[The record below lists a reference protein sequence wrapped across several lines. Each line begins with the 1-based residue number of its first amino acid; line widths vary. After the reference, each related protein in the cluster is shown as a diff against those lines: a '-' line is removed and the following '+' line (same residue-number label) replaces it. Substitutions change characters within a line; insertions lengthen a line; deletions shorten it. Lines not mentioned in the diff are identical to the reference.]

1 MFDRMIAW
9 SLKNKLIVI
18 AVAVLVLLGG
28 GAVALRMP
36 VDVFPDLTAP
46 TVSILTEAHGMAPEE
61 VEIQVS
67 FPIETALN
75 GAANVRRV
83 RSSSAAGLSIVW
95 VEFEWGTDIY
105 TARQLVTEKLGLV
118 APTLPPGANQPVMA
132 PVSSIMGEI
141 MLVSLSG
148 KDTSSMELRS
158 AADWVVRPRLL
169 SIAGDSQVVPIG
181 GRAHQYQVMVDPD
194 RLRFYRLSLED
205 VAKALEKSN
214 ENFSGGF
221 FDKAGQE
228 YIIRGFG
235 RVTDLSAIEATPV
248 AIRQGVPLLIRQVAR
263 VQFGP
268 QETRGDASVNGEDA
282 VILSIQKQP
291 NANTIEITRRIE
303 QILDEVQA
311 ELDKV
316 EKPGAK
322 GMKINKHIFRQGDF
336 IQVAV
341 DNVGKA
347 LRDGGILVV
356 VILFLFLWH
365 LLTTVISALAIPFSL
380 LITVLMMKALSLSV
394 NTMTLGGMTIAVGL
408 LVDDAIIVVE
418 NIYRRLRLNAVKA
431 RAERRSAED
440 VIHDASREVRGSIVF
455 ATIIIML
462 VFTPLFFMSG
472 IEGRMFQP
480 LGIAFVVSILAS
492 LVVSVTLTPVLCAY
506 LLPWGRLLEKRE
518 ESWLVHLLKRRYE
531 RGLRRVVARPAAVI
545 ALSAVLLAAAAAAIP
560 SLGTTFLPEFNEGSL
575 TVTVQTVPG
584 TALSESNEIG
594 RMAEKILL
602 GIPEVASTARRTGR
616 SELDE
621 HAEGVHFSEMDV
633 RLKPGGRKRHEAIKD
648 IEAQLSILPGTVV
661 TVGQPISHR
670 IDHMLSGTEAAIA
683 IKLFGTDLYELR
695 RKANEI
701 HGIVRAA
708 PGIRS
713 SMVEQQTDIPQVKIR
728 PDREALARYGVDVKD
743 LGETVDMA
751 FMGEEVSRVIEGQR
765 TYSMVVRFDSRFR
778 GDQGRIGNALVDTPR
793 GVKVPLRLLGTVESS
808 RGPNSISRENVQ
820 RKIVVQANVSG
831 RDLGGVI
838 AEIRGKVDRQ
848 VKLPQGYHVVYGGQF
863 ESQQAASRLILVLS
877 IGTVAGIFILL
888 CVAFGDAGPALLIMV
903 NLPLALI
910 GGVGAVWVA
919 GGVVSIASLIGF
931 ITLFGIAVRN
941 GIMLLYHYRHLQ
953 EVEGAAFEEA
963 VVRGSL
969 ERLSP
974 ILMTALCAGLALV
987 PLAIAGDEPGNEIQ
1001 SPLAV
1006 VILGGLITSTIL
1018 NLFVLPTLYGKFG
1031 KKEVRHA

>member
-1 MFDRMIAW
+1 MFDRIIAW
-9 SLKNKLIVI
+9 SLKNKLIVLAI
-18 AVAVLVLLGG
+18 AVLVLVG
-28 GAVALRMP
+28 GASVAMRMP

-105 TARQLVTEKLGLV
+105 QARQLVSEKLGLV
-118 APTLPPGANQPVMA
+118 APNLPPGANQPIMA

-148 KDTSSMELRS
+148 KDASPMDLRA
-158 AADWVVRPRLL
+158 AADWVARPRLL
-169 SIAGDSQVVPIG
+169 SIAGVSQVVPIG
-181 GRAHQYQVMVDPD
+181 GRVRQYQIMVDPD
-194 RLRFYRLSLED
+194 RLRFYALTLED
-205 VAKALEKSN
+205 VARALEKSN

-221 FDKAGQE
+221 FDRAGQE

-235 RVTDLSAIEATPV
+235 RVTDLSAIEATTV
-248 AIRQGVPLLIRQVAR
+248 AIRAGVPILIRQVGK

-268 QETRGDASVNGEDA
+268 EETRGDASVNGEDA

-291 NANTIEITRRIE
+291 NANTLELTRKIE
-303 QILDEVQA
+303 QTLDEVQKQ
-311 ELDKV
+311 L
-316 EKPGAK
+316 PK
-322 GMKINKHIFRQGDF
+322 GIAINKHIFRQADF
-336 IQVAV
+336 IQVSV

-356 VILFLFLWH
+356 VILFLFLWNFR
-365 LLTTVISALAIPFSL
+365 TTLISALAIPFSL
-380 LITVLMMKALSLSV
+380 LITVLVMKALDLSV

-418 NIYRRLRLNAVKA
+418 NIYRRLRLNAGKPPG
-431 RAERRSAED
+431 ERRAVAD

-455 ATIIIML
+455 ATLIIIL

-472 IEGRMFQP
+472 IEGRMFEP

-492 LVVSVTLTPVLCAY
+492 LIVSVTLTPVLCAY
-506 LLPWGRLLEKRE
+506 LLPWGKLLEKHE
-518 ESWLVHLLKRRYE
+518 ESWLVRLLKRRYE
-531 RGLRRVVARPAAVI
+531 KDLRRVVARPVVVI
-545 ALSAVLLAAAAAAIP
+545 ALALALLVGAVAAIP

-633 RLKPGGRKRHEAIKD
+633 RLKPGGRKRHEVIKD
-648 IEAQLSILPGTVV
+648 IETQLSILPGTVV

-683 IKLFGTDLYELR
+683 IKLFGTDLYDLR

-701 HGIVRAA
+701 HGIVKAT

-713 SMVEQQTDIPQVKIR
+713 SMVEQQMDIPQVKIHPNR
-728 PDREALARYGVDVKD
+728 DQLARYGVEVKD
-743 LGETVDMA
+743 LGDAVDMA

-765 TYSMVVRFDSRFR
+765 TYSMIVRFDSRFR
-778 GDQGRIGNALVDTPR
+778 GDQERIRNALVDTPR
-793 GVKVPLRLLGTVESS
+793 GVKVPLRLLGRVESS
-808 RGPNSISRENVQ
+808 RGPNSVSRENVQ

-831 RDLGGVI
+831 RDLGSVI
-838 AEIRGKVDRQ
+838 AEIRSQVDRQ
-848 VKLPQGYHVVYGGQF
+848 VKFPEGYYVVYGGQF
-863 ESQQAASRLILVLS
+863 ESQQAASRLILLLS

-888 CVAFGDAGPALLIMV
+888 CVAFGKMRPAVLIMV

-910 GGVGAVWVA
+910 GGVGAVWIA

-931 ITLFGIAVRN
+931 ITLFGVAVRN

-953 EVEGAAFEEA
+953 EVEGASFEEA

-987 PLAIAGDEPGNEIQ
+987 PLAVAGDEPGNEIQ

-1006 VILGGLITSTIL
+1006 VILGGLITSTLL
-1018 NLFVLPTLYGKFG
+1018 NLIVLPTLYGKFG
-1031 KKEVRHA
+1031 KKEEIQHA